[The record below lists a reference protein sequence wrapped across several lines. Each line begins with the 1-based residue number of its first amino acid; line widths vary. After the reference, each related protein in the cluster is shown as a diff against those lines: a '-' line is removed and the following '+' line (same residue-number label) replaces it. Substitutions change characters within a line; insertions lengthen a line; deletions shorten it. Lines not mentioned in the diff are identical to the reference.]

1 MMVWSQIRRRG
12 GRSVALMLAIL
23 IAAGGFTVLTAS
35 SAASRL
41 QTVGTV
47 NAHALPAYDVLVRP
61 KGTRSALEKSQDL
74 VQPGFLT
81 GIYGGITLD
90 QWRKIKALPGIKVAA
105 PVAMVGYVVPQLLLP
120 INMRPALPTSGDGV
134 ARMDVTWSFD
144 NGLSREQQAPDF
156 AYLTT
161 NSLPRNPAYTPDAGM
176 FLQKGSGAGAPT
188 ICPNGLVPPTATLST
203 RPSTI
208 DCFSRTE
215 GGASGPAGL
224 VGRELSFPLPVVVA
238 AVDPAEENKLDGL
251 NGAVTSGSS
260 LTGASLTDPRNKSGQ
275 VLPVLA
281 GDTPATGVSATVT
294 VSRLAGGAVSL
305 VQRGAT
311 AGALSGQPREKV
323 SESTFTAVQAYR
335 LLLRVLKD
343 PKPDK
348 GTRGDSGLAGLI
360 FDYATVSLPQFAGG
374 SILTPISDPP
384 GPVDQYPNLA
394 YPNLT
399 PGFAD
404 RHLRSITPVRPDHL
418 ITEGVPT
425 PATLLLRGTFDPAK
439 LKGLSDVTA
448 QILSGYMPA
457 PVFGADARSQR
468 LLGGRA
474 LAPSPNIA
482 GLVQPPP
489 LMITTLAAL
498 PQLTQGWE
506 PSTAAAPISA
516 VRVRVAGVTGVDPLS
531 RERVRLAAQQIS
543 QATGLDVDVTVGS
556 SATAKTVLLPAGL
569 LGRPELQLSQ
579 WWVKKGVAVVIL
591 KAVDKK
597 SLILFCLVLLV
608 CALSVA
614 NSAVASVRARR
625 SELGVLACL
634 GWRRRHLFAIVLAE
648 LAAVAL
654 VAGAAATVLSVGLG
668 AVTGTHVSWQRG
680 LLAVPAALAV
690 ALVAGMV
697 PAWLAARADPME
709 AVRAAVHL
717 PRRARAPRTVTGLGL
732 VNLTRTRARAL
743 IAASGLTVS
752 VAAFTLLLAITVAFQ
767 GAVVGTILG
776 DAVAVQARGA
786 DYAATAATLLLAGL
800 GVANVL
806 YLNIR
811 DRGAEI
817 ATLRALGWQE
827 KHLARLVI
835 VEGLGIGLMGALPGA
850 AVGLGAAAVLAGAI
864 TAKIVLAAA
873 IAVVVGLA
881 ITAVASAVPVRLLRR
896 LPTAVLLT
904 EE

>member
-12 GRSVALMLAIL
+12 GRSLALMLAIL

-47 NAHALPAYDVLVRP
+47 NAHALTGYDVLVRP
-61 KGTRSALEKSQDL
+61 KGARSALEQSQNL

-90 QWRKIKALPGIKVAA
+90 QWRKIKALPGIDVAA
-105 PVAMVGYVVPQLLLP
+105 PVAMVGYVVPHLGLP

-144 NGLSREQQAPDF
+144 NGLSRERQSPDF

-161 NSLPRNPAYTPDAGM
+161 DSLPLNAGGRVGVGEGN
-176 FLQKGSGAGAPT
+176 FLQKGSGAGASA
-188 ICPNGLVPPTATLST
+188 ICPPELEPPTATLGT
-203 RPSTI
+203 RPSGI
-208 DCFSRTE
+208 ECFSRTE
-215 GGASGPAGL
+215 GGVPVFNIYWPAGL
-224 VGRELSFPLPVVVA
+224 VGEELSFPLPVVVA

-251 NGAVTSGSS
+251 NGALTSGSS
-260 LTGASLTDPRNKSGQ
+260 LTGASLTDPRTKSGQ

-294 VSRLAGGAVSL
+294 VSRVAGSAVSL

-311 AGALSGQPREKV
+311 AGALDSQPREKV
-323 SESTFTAVQAYR
+323 SESTITAAQAYR
-335 LLLRVLKD
+335 LLLQDLKD
-343 PKPDK
+343 PKPDNPARV
-348 GTRGDSGLAGLI
+348 GGNI
-360 FDYATVSLPQFAGG
+360 YDYATVSLPQFGAGPV
-374 SILTPISDPP
+374 LTPKGQTDPP
-384 GPVDQYPNLA
+384 RPPDAGPD
-394 YPNLT
+394 LT

-404 RHLRSITPVRPDHL
+404 RHLRSITPVRIDPSFS
-418 ITEGVPT
+418 GGNPT

-457 PVFGADARSQR
+457 PVFGADARSRR
-468 LLGGRA
+468 LLGGKA

-543 QATGLDVDVTVGS
+543 AATGLDVDVTVGS

-569 LGRPELQLSQ
+569 FGRPELQLSQ

-648 LAAVAL
+648 LTAVAL
-654 VAGAAATVLSVGLG
+654 VAGGAATVLSVGLG
-668 AVTGTHVSWQRG
+668 AVTGTHVSWQRA

-717 PRRARAPRTVTGLGL
+717 PRRARAPGTVTGLGL

-835 VEGLGIGLMGALPGA
+835 VEGLGIGLIGALPGA
-850 AVGLGAAAVLAGAI
+850 AIGLGAAAVLAGAI
-864 TAKIVLAAA
+864 TTKIVLAAA

>member
-1 MMVWSQIRRRG
+1 VLMMVWSQIRRRG
-12 GRSVALMLAIL
+12 GRSVALLLAIL
-23 IAAGGFTVLTAS
+23 IAASGFTVLTAS
-35 SAASRL
+35 SEASRL

-47 NAHALPAYDVLVRP
+47 QAHARTVYDILVRP
-61 KGTRSALEKSQDL
+61 PGAPSAAETSQGL
-74 VQPGFLT
+74 VAPGLLST
-81 GIYGGITLD
+81 STGGISLD
-90 QWRKIKALPGIKVAA
+90 QWHKIQQVPGVDVAA
-105 PVAMVGYVVPQLLLP
+105 PIAVLGYVAPHVDMYVDTHQ
-120 INMRPALPTSGDGV
+120 SGTKTASTERVDAEWTDPV
-134 ARMDVTWSFD
+134 SRARAANPHFMYVSA
-144 NGLSREQQAPDF
+144 QA
-156 AYLTT
+156 
-161 NSLPRNPAYTPDAGM
+161 
-176 FLQKGSGAGAPT
+176 AGAP
-188 ICPNGLVPPTATLST
+188 GMPPPENSLCGPTTNLT
-203 RPSTI
+203 GNPK
-208 DCFSRTE
+208 
-215 GGASGPAGL
+215 PAGSTVVTAPATVL
-224 VGRELSFPLPVVVA
+224 CAFSPADVRDDNGPTSNVLQRITYPFPLLLV
-238 AVDPAEENKLDGL
+238 AVDPVSEDRLDGL
-251 NGAVTSGSS
+251 GAASGTTGLTALGRTPRSGNSNGDRVTEVPVLMATHSPVGGSVTVTVRRLPAAANTAVTSGMPVTALTALTGPVVTRQTFTSDAAYQQMRSKMSTFSDRFSAPGLLFQYWSVGAPTLTQMANGDLQAKPVTNDLTKLWVEGSDFSVAPIGSDDTQFRPLTLHRQVADRTSGISGYPS
-260 LTGASLTDPRNKSGQ
+260 LTRVGDFDPS
-275 VLPVLA
+275 
-281 GDTPATGVSATVT
+281 
-294 VSRLAGGAVSL
+294 
-305 VQRGAT
+305 
-311 AGALSGQPREKV
+311 
-323 SESTFTAVQAYR
+323 
-335 LLLRVLKD
+335 
-343 PKPDK
+343 
-348 GTRGDSGLAGLI
+348 
-360 FDYATVSLPQFAGG
+360 
-374 SILTPISDPP
+374 
-384 GPVDQYPNLA
+384 
-394 YPNLT
+394 NLT
-399 PGFAD
+399 
-404 RHLRSITPVRPDHL
+404 
-418 ITEGVPT
+418 
-425 PATLLLRGTFDPAK
+425 
-439 LKGLSDVTA
+439 GLSDDTA
-448 QILSGYMPA
+448 RILAGWDTVPTT
-457 PVFGADARSQR
+457 GADATAKAA
-468 LLGGRA
+468 LGGRPVQPSTNMGA
-474 LAPSPNIA
+474 LVS
-482 GLVQPPP
+482 PPP
-489 LMITTLAAL
+489 LMVTSISAMQ
-498 PQLTQGWE
+498 PIVGGDWQ
-506 PSTAAAPISA
+506 PSAQSSAPVTA
-516 VRVRVAGVTGVDPLS
+516 VRVRVKDVTGVDPAS
-531 RERVRLAAQQIS
+531 RARVRLAAQRIQA
-543 QATGLDVDVTVGS
+543 ATGLAVDVTVGS
-556 SATAKTVLLPAGL
+556 SATTKTISEPAGKF
-569 LGRPELQLSQ
+569 GRPALLLRQP
-579 WWVKKGVAVVIL
+579 WVKKGVAVVIL

-597 SLILFCLVLLV
+597 SLILFALVLLV

-648 LAAVAL
+648 LTAVAL